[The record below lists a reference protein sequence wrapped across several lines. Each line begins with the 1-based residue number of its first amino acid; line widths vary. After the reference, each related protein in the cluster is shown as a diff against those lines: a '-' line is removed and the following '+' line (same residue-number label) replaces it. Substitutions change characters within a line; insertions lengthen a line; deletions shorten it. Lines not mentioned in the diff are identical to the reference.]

1 MSFPPVTTAQP
12 PNALIITTAVNPTS
26 STQTPPPELRIHPPG
41 WHAKSFGFDW
51 NKRSDQHKYLVK
63 SSLPEVHAA
72 IVNDDWVLALE
83 LICPEDFGLLWLPP
97 ASHGSPQNGD
107 SDVDASTWTVKIMS
121 RNEGIRNNA
130 ILQMALHTYEAT
142 SINKKCLYGAN
153 LLNLCLLK
161 PARPDVLRHVIMLAA
176 AVAPKYLNLPDA
188 AGRTPLWVAI
198 TNQDQASIQLLL
210 KAGADPVQACKFSS
224 VGEPKSPLSFA
235 AKSTDKEIFRDLL
248 RAAVD
253 QGEKFTPYDY
263 SKDPLCLKL
272 WASVQSSDDVLW
284 LADQIESLRGP
295 LLCCEDKSGSS
306 YFYRSVIDRS
316 LDKKLASSNEDLIDW
331 LRNLDTSP
339 AVSDDI
345 ESSPMYAAAW
355 QASIS
360 NYEKLYGFFIT
371 RAEETS
377 STQKLKQSVDKFLLS
392 KTANDYDQYLES
404 IPENLGANKLDLK
417 KKFIQ
422 SQLKALSL
430 NASKII
436 WDDYAR
442 TAKSIWPFISD
453 DEKNALIK
461 DAVFISNDHKELVL
475 GLLDC
480 ELKDSTLDE
489 IYELS
494 ARKQNSTAFEFAAE
508 RSIWSS
514 RILNALK
521 MAKDVGLNMFES
533 ALKAGSLKWIEKL
546 IDAGFDLKE
555 AIDSSAAIIIRLADV
570 DPQGIAKKLNGLDY
584 KITSH
589 MIEQTKTE
597 AGKQALTALMTKA
610 NNHG

>member
-1 MSFPPVTTAQP
+1 MSVAPLTTAQQ
-12 PNALIITTAVNPTS
+12 PNTLIISTAVNPTS
-26 STQTPPPELRIHPPG
+26 STQTPPPELRTRPPG

-63 SSLPEVHAA
+63 SGLPEVHAA
-72 IVNDDWVLALE
+72 IVNDDWDLALE

-97 ASHGSPQNGD
+97 ASHGSPKNGD

-121 RNEGIRNNA
+121 QNEDVRNNA
-130 ILQMALHTYEAT
+130 ILQMALHTYDAT
-142 SINKKCLYGAN
+142 SIDKKCLYGAN

-161 PARPDVLRHVIMLAA
+161 PARPDVLQHVIMLAA

-198 TNQDQASIQLLL
+198 TNQDQACVQLLL
-210 KAGADPVQACKFSS
+210 NAGADPVQACKFSAE
-224 VGEPKSPLSFA
+224 GEPKSPLSFA

-253 QGEKFTPYDY
+253 QGGKFAPYDY
-263 SKDPLCLKL
+263 AKDPLYLKR
-272 WASVQSSDDVLW
+272 WASVHSSEDVLW
-284 LADQIESLRGP
+284 LADEIESLRGP

-306 YFYRSVIDRS
+306 YFYRSVIDGS

-355 QASIS
+355 QASIY
-360 NYEKLYGFFIT
+360 NYEKLYEFFIA
-371 RAEETS
+371 RAKETS
-377 STQKLKQSVDKFLLS
+377 NTKKLSQSVDKFLLS
-392 KTANDYDQYLES
+392 KTAKDYDQYLDG

-461 DAVFISNDHKELVL
+461 EAVFISNDHKELVL

-480 ELKDSTLDE
+480 ELKESTLDE
-489 IYELS
+489 IVQSS
-494 ARKQNSTAFEFAAE
+494 ARKQNTMAFEFAAE
-508 RSIWSS
+508 RSIWSP
-514 RILNALK
+514 RILEGLRQG
-521 MAKDVGLNMFES
+521 KDVGLDMFLC
-533 ALKAGSLKWIEKL
+533 ALFAGSLTWVEKF
-546 IDAGFDLKE
+546 IAAGFDLQVI
-555 AIDSSAAIIIRLADV
+555 ADSPGFIAKLADI
-570 DPQGIAKKLNGLDY
+570 DPQGITKKLKGLDY
-584 KITSH
+584 KITPH
-589 MIEQTKTE
+589 MIEQTRTE
-597 AGKQALTALMTKA
+597 AGKQALMALMTKA